1 MTKTAATRDG
11 YGEALLELASNPKVV
26 VLEADLGKSTKSLHF
41 RKAHPE
47 RTVSCGIGEQN
58 MLLVGAGLAASGYI
72 PFASTFAIFTERAF
86 EQMRNGVARPNL
98 AVHVCGSHG
107 GTHTGT
113 DGSSAQS
120 IEDLAIYRT
129 LPNVI
134 VMHPSDVV
142 STKELTLQLANS
154 GSPSYMRTARN
165 KTPVLYEGRED
176 DIKIGKGIVLKEGHD
191 VAIVACGVMVSE
203 ALKASEALATEGI
216 QASVVDM
223 HTLKPLDGGLLDQ
236 LVASCGA
243 IVTAED
249 HSVIGG
255 LGGAVAEHL
264 TANIFAPLERVG
276 VQDRFGESGQSDE
289 MLEVMQISAP
299 YLQKQPKEPSHAR
312 KNRQGAC
319 RGEFI
324 EPLR

>member
-1 MTKTAATRDG
+1 MSRMAATRDG
-11 YGEALLELASNPKVV
+11 YGQALLELAENDRVV

-47 RTVSCGIGEQN
+47 RTISCGIGEQN
-58 MLLVGAGLAASGYI
+58 MLLVAAGMASSGYI

-129 LPNVI
+129 LPNVT
-134 VMHPSDVV
+134 VLHPCDDV
-142 STKELTLQLANS
+142 STRLLTKQLAESNN
-154 GSPSYMRTARN
+154 PSYMRTARN
-165 KTPVLYEGRED
+165 KTPVLYD
-176 DIKIGKGIVLKEGHD
+176 DVDPTTIQIGKGIELREGAD
-191 VAIVACGVMVSE
+191 VAIIACGVLVSE
-203 ALKASEALATEGI
+203 ALKAADALSEQGVQATVI
-216 QASVVDM
+216 DM
-223 HTLKPLDGGLLDQ
+223 HTIKPLDTD
-236 LVASCGA
+236 LVDRVAERCGA

-249 HSVIGG
+249 HSIIGG

-264 TANIFAPLERVG
+264 SASSCTPLERVG
-276 VQDRFGESGQSDE
+276 VNDRFGESGQANE
-289 MLEVMQISAP
+289 MLELMELSAP
-299 YLQKQPKEPSHAR
+299 HIVKAAQRAMNR
-312 KNRQGAC
+312 K
-319 RGEFI
+319 
-324 EPLR
+324 

>member
-1 MTKTAATRDG
+1 MTNMAATRDG
-11 YGEALLELASNPKVV
+11 YGQARLELATNPQVV

-41 RKAHPE
+41 RKEHPE

-134 VMHPSDVV
+134 VMHPSDIV
-142 STKELTLQLANS
+142 STKLLTMQLAESN
-154 GSPSYMRTARN
+154 SPSYTRTARN

-176 DIKIGKGIVLKEGHD
+176 EIKIGKGVVLKEGHD
-191 VAIVACGVMVSE
+191 VAIVACGVMVSQSLD
-203 ALKASEALATEGI
+203 AAEALAAKGI
-216 QASVVDM
+216 SVAVVDM
-223 HTLKPLDGGLLDQ
+223 HTLKPLDGELIDR
-236 LVASCGA
+236 LVSTCGA
-243 IVTAED
+243 LVTAED
-249 HSVIGG
+249 HNVIGG
-255 LGGAVAEHL
+255 LGGAVAEHV
-264 TANIFAPLERVG
+264 TANAYAPLERVG
-276 VQDRFGESGQSDE
+276 VQDRFGESGQADE
-289 MLEVMQISAP
+289 MLDVMQISSP
-299 YLQKQPKEPSHAR
+299 YIVDAAMRAIAR
-312 KNRQGAC
+312 KA
-319 RGEFI
+319 
-324 EPLR
+324 

>member
-1 MTKTAATRDG
+1 MSRMAATRDG
-11 YGEALLELASNPKVV
+11 YGQALLELAENDKVV

-47 RTVSCGIGEQN
+47 RTISCGIGEQN
-58 MLLVGAGLAASGYI
+58 MLLVAAGMASSGYI

-129 LPNVI
+129 LPNVT
-134 VMHPSDVV
+134 VLHPCDDV
-142 STKELTLQLANS
+142 STRLLTKQLAETN
-154 GSPSYMRTARN
+154 SPSYMRTARN
-165 KTPVLYEGRED
+165 KTPVLYD
-176 DIKIGKGIVLKEGHD
+176 DVDPGTIQIGKGIQLRDGMD
-191 VAIVACGVMVSE
+191 VAIIACGVLVSE
-203 ALKASEALATEGI
+203 ALKAADELSKQGVQATVI
-216 QASVVDM
+216 DM
-223 HTLKPLDGGLLDQ
+223 HTIKPLDIE
-236 LVASCGA
+236 LVDRVAERCGA
-243 IVTAED
+243 VVTAED

-264 TANIFAPLERVG
+264 SASLCTPLERIG
-276 VQDRFGESGQSDE
+276 VHDRFGESGQADE
-289 MLEVMQISAP
+289 MLDIMKLSAP
-299 YLQKQPKEPSHAR
+299 HIVKAAQRAMTR
-312 KNRQGAC
+312 K
-319 RGEFI
+319 
-324 EPLR
+324 

>member
-1 MTKTAATRDG
+1 MSRTAATRDG
-11 YGEALLELASNPKVV
+11 YGDALLALSENSKVV

-58 MLLVGAGLAASGYI
+58 MLLVAAGLASSGYI

-98 AVHVCGSHG
+98 AVHLCGSHG

-129 LPNVI
+129 LPNVV
-134 VMHPSDVV
+134 VMHPCDDV
-142 STKELTLQLANS
+142 STKALTMQLPDL

-165 KTPVLYEGRED
+165 KTPVIYDGREHE
-176 DIKIGKGIVLKEGHD
+176 IEIGKGMVLHNGSD
-191 VAIVACGVMVSE
+191 VAIIACGVLVHE
-203 ALKASEALATEGI
+203 ALQAAADLHAEGI
-216 QASVVDM
+216 SSTVVDM
-223 HTLKPLDGGLLDQ
+223 HTIKPLDTNLIESLAN
-236 LVASCGA
+236 LCGA

-249 HSVIGG
+249 HSIMGG
-255 LGGAVAEHL
+255 LGGAVAEHIVS
-264 TANIFAPLERVG
+264 TNPVPMERIG
-276 VQDRFGESGQSDE
+276 VHDRFGESAGSEE
-289 MLEVMQISAP
+289 MLEMMG
-299 YLQKQPKEPSHAR
+299 LKSHHICDAVKKVIAR
-312 KNRQGAC
+312 KV
-319 RGEFI
+319 
-324 EPLR
+324 